1 MKPASVDAGAR
12 ASPSAS
18 YRRLLGYARAYWG
31 FAAVAVL
38 GMAFDAAASGGF
50 AYLIKPMLD
59 DLFVARDADVI
70 RWLPLALVGIF
81 VLRGIGT
88 YATDYSMARVGRG
101 VVRDLRI
108 AVFAHYQQL
117 PASWFDREP
126 SGQIIARVIYS
137 AEQVAQ
143 AAADAVKVIV
153 LDCLLVI
160 AMVSVMLW
168 HSVSL
173 TLYLFIMAP
182 LAGVVWQFV
191 GKRFRRINRQIQGAV
206 GEVTGMVEEAVDG
219 HREVRIYGG
228 QAHEARR
235 FGEVVERN
243 FRLNLKVAAT
253 SALST
258 STIQLIAASVLAAI
272 IWRATRPDLL
282 DAMSPGTF
290 MSLITAMLVMLPS
303 LKRLTT
309 VQAML
314 GRGIV
319 AAQDLFAVLDT
330 PAEADRGSRALDKA
344 QGDIE
349 FAGVSLNYAD
359 ASALALD
366 RVSLRCAPG
375 TVTAL
380 VGRSGSG
387 KSSLVS
393 LLPRFYE
400 PSAGAVRL
408 DGHALAEYRLADLR
422 AQIALVSQRVVLFA
436 GSIADNI
443 AFGALRRC
451 SRDEIEAA
459 AEAANA
465 MEFIRLLPQGLD
477 SPVGEGG
484 ALLSGGQRQRIAIA
498 RALLKNAPI
507 LILDEATS
515 ALDSES
521 ERLIQDALARLMRD
535 RTTLVIAHRLSTIE
549 HADQIVVLD
558 AGRVVETG
566 SHAELLARGGMYASL
581 HRLQFSEAMG
591 GGSEHPSVDDSGTDA
606 TR

>member
-1 MKPASVDAGAR
+1 MSAATAEGGDSQSPAV
-12 ASPSAS
+12 S

-31 FAAVAVL
+31 FAAMAVT
-38 GMAFDAAASGGF
+38 GMLFDAAASGGF

-59 DLFVARDADVI
+59 DLFVARDPEVI
-70 RWLPLALVGIF
+70 RWLPAVLVGIF

-88 YATDYSMARVGRG
+88 YATDYGMARVGRG

-137 AEQVAQ
+137 AEQVAH
-143 AAADAVKVIV
+143 AAADAVKVLV

-160 AMVSVMLW
+160 AMVSVMLSQ
-168 HSVSL
+168 SVSL

-182 LAGVVWQFV
+182 LAALVWQFV

-219 HREVRIYGG
+219 HREVRIYAG
-228 QAHEARR
+228 QAREAER
-235 FGEVVERN
+235 FIEVVHRN

-272 IWRATRPDLL
+272 VWRATRPDLL
-282 DAMSPGTF
+282 DTMSAGTF

-314 GRGIV
+314 GRGIA

-330 PAEADRGSRALDKA
+330 PAESDPGERTLRRAR
-344 QGDIE
+344 GDIE
-349 FAGVSLNYAD
+349 FDSVSLSYAET
-359 ASALALD
+359 SAPALD
-366 RVSLRCAPG
+366 HLSLRCAPG

-400 PSAGAVRL
+400 PSGGIVRL
-408 DGHALAEYRLADLR
+408 DGYALAEYRLSDLR

-443 AFGALRRC
+443 AFGALRSC
-451 SRDEIEAA
+451 SRAEIEAA

-465 MEFIRLLPQGLD
+465 MEFIRQLPQGLD

-515 ALDSES
+515 ALDNES

-549 HADQIVVLD
+549 HADQIAVLD
-558 AGRVVETG
+558 GGRLIEVG
-566 SHAELLARGGMYASL
+566 AHAALLTRDGLYASL
-581 HRLQFSEAMG
+581 HRLQFNELVPAEA
-591 GGSEHPSVDDSGTDA
+591 EAPE
-606 TR
+606 